1 MKTANIT
8 AIYPTINN
16 NKVQIEFR
24 DEFEKESTA
33 ETSANVAVDL
43 LGILNRSDSR
53 FKPRNQVV
61 MWATTELIDAVD
73 LFPQIAT
80 EIKTVANTGEPIK
93 LDKPVEGTMRLDNQS
108 IPTRIQ
114 VLEGHIL
121 KSNDLPYIETKAK
134 KIPGKDG
141 SADIYLTK
149 DNMLIFRNT
158 KLVRGDKP
166 FTNEFVQYE
175 ERTTDISKT
184 TFIMDGFICQGVTAE
199 VLSTVDGEV
208 VENPA
213 IV

>member
-8 AIYPTINN
+8 AIYPTQNP
-16 NKVQIEFR
+16 NKIQVEFR
-24 DEFEKESTA
+24 DEFEKDINEDSP
-33 ETSANVAVDL
+33 VAVDL
-43 LGILNRSDSR
+43 TGVLNKSDAR

-93 LDKPVEGTMRLDNQS
+93 LDKPVEGTMRLDNQTS
-108 IPTRIQ
+108 PTRIQ

-121 KSNDLPYIETKAK
+121 KSNDLPYITSKAK

-141 SADIYLTK
+141 SADTYLTK
-149 DNMLIFRNT
+149 DNMLIFRYT
-158 KLVRGDKP
+158 RLVRGDKP
-166 FTNEFVQYE
+166 FTNVFVQYQ
-175 ERTTDISKT
+175 ERTTDINTT
-184 TFIMDGFICQGVTAE
+184 TFIMDGFICQGVSAE